1 VQRRKHYGH
10 GARRVPTGV
19 LLLGQLAALAIAAT
33 AGGQE
38 RRVALLNADPPI
50 ARALTVALSPWQ
62 LGVVPASALAPIG
75 DLETASAGAR
85 VIATDQNAD
94 VVVWIAPAQRAG
106 ERGSLWVYDTANQ
119 QLVVRRLI
127 VSPPFDAAAAAAVAL
142 SVKTILR
149 SSPLVSQ
156 FTQAASDDTSAPSA
170 PSATARPATV
180 EPPPSIPVAPAPVEA
195 PAAPSEP
202 EAPHTSWRF
211 ETLIGARTPTG
222 SSAAAEPCAEL
233 GLSLWPREQNGHL
246 GWGIDV
252 KGGTGL
258 TLSSDTF
265 QGEYRQGAID
275 ATARL
280 RAAAARW
287 LSFELRGGPEL
298 IVTSFSG
305 QPVSGPSIQTLRAN
319 PALDFGGVVDFTPW
333 ARVNLGLVGDAT
345 ALLRFQRYSVAG
357 VRVIDEPP
365 VSVALGLRLSV
376 EVD

>member
-1 VQRRKHYGH
+1 
-10 GARRVPTGV
+10 
-19 LLLGQLAALAIAAT
+19 
-33 AGGQE
+33 
-38 RRVALLNADPPI
+38 VALLDADPPI

-62 LGVVPASALAPIG
+62 LGVVPITGAVPTG

-85 VIATDQNAD
+85 VVATDQNAD
-94 VVVWIAPAQRAG
+94 VVVWIAPAPRAG
-106 ERGSLWVYDTANQ
+106 EKGSLWVYDTANQ
-119 QLVVRRLI
+119 QLVVRRLT
-127 VSPPFDAAAAAAVAL
+127 VSSPFDAAAAAAGAL

-156 FTQAASDDTSAPSA
+156 FTQAASDDSSAPGG
-170 PSATARPATV
+170 TARPASS
-180 EPPPSIPVAPAPVEA
+180 EPPPNMPPPPAPIEA
-195 PAAPSEP
+195 PATPAAPAEP
-202 EAPHTSWRF
+202 EAAPHTSWRF
-211 ETLIGARTPTG
+211 ETLVGARTPTG

-252 KGGTGL
+252 KGGTGV
-258 TLSSDTF
+258 TLSSDSF

-280 RAAAARW
+280 RAAVAGW

-305 QPVSGPSIQTLRAN
+305 QPAAGPSIQALRAD

-333 ARVNLGLVGDAT
+333 SRVNLGLVGDA
-345 ALLRFQRYSVAG
+345 AVLLRFQRYAIDG
-357 VRVIDEPP
+357 VRVMDVPP
-365 VSVALGLRLSV
+365 VALVLGIRLSV